1 MYQARA
7 GYKAN
12 DMLKM
17 TPKLLKLSIAAG
29 EDLRRVPDIVTD
41 YLDTFGLKL
50 DEVDRFMDRITDGK
64 NG

>member
-1 MYQARA
+1 
-7 GYKAN
+7 
-12 DMLKM
+12 MLKM